1 MCQLVVI
8 VENLSLGHEA
18 VKRVGSE
25 GKNVLA
31 KRIVSD
37 ARALRRMT

>member
-8 VENLSLGHEA
+8 AENLSLGHEA

-25 GKNVLA
+25 GRNVLA
-31 KRIVSD
+31 KHELCQVH
-37 ARALRRMT
+37 ARSEG